1 MGGTLFS
8 DANAGFRESRYV
20 IFGAPLD
27 ITGTHRRGSAE
38 APQAIRHES
47 YTYESW
53 VPDLEIDLSEAPT
66 HDMGDLPMKD
76 PAQEISEAI
85 REILKDGKVPIMMG
99 GEHSVSP
106 YVVAGFSDVS
116 VLVFDAHLDY
126 REDLKG
132 DKNNHACAT
141 MRMREALGGKPIL
154 PIGIR
159 SICKSE
165 YLDAKRDGL
174 TYITADRARELGTKQ
189 LIDLI
194 DDILPGKL
202 YISVDMDGI
211 DPAYAPGTGTPEPY
225 GLDPVMV
232 RDIIRHVA
240 GRTAGFDLVEV
251 CPPVDNGNTSALAAR
266 LIKDFIA
273 AREYGLRRL

>member
-8 DANAGFRESRYV
+8 DANATYSYSRYV

-38 APQAIRHES
+38 GPEAAREES
-47 YTYESW
+47 YTFESFI
-53 VPDLEIDLSEAPT
+53 PDLEIDLADIPT
-66 HDMGDLPMKD
+66 HDMGDLPMKK
-76 PAQEISEAI
+76 PREEILETVKK
-85 REILKDGKVPIMMG
+85 ILKDGKVPIMMG

-106 YVVAGFSDVS
+106 YAVQAFQDVS

-126 REDLKG
+126 RDELKG
-132 DKNNHACAT
+132 DKNSHACAT
-141 MRMREALGGKPIL
+141 RRMDEIISPEKIL

-165 YLDAKRDGL
+165 YEDAKRLGL
-174 TYITADRARELGTKQ
+174 EYITADKARELGTKKIIEQ
-189 LIDLI
+189 IDKLMP
-194 DDILPGKL
+194 DDV

-211 DPAYAPGTGTPEPY
+211 DPAYAPGVGTPEPY
-225 GLDPVMV
+225 GLEPVMV

-240 GRTAGFDLVEV
+240 PRTLGFDIVEF

-266 LIKDFIA
+266 LIKDFIG
-273 AREYGLRRL
+273 AREKGLQR